1 MKTVCQFFHY
11 TPSHD
16 LQSLLRLP
24 YRLVIMIVTQYQ
36 VRKFMTIVVS
46 YHLLAIFYIV
56 IVSSIS
62 FGYKEVE

>member
-1 MKTVCQFFHY
+1 
-11 TPSHD
+11 
-16 LQSLLRLP
+16 
-24 YRLVIMIVTQYQ
+24 
-36 VRKFMTIVVS
+36 MTIVVS